1 MGRRDVAQIIPKA
14 VEDALGQHHLI
25 WEQKAVGLIYDHY
38 LHNVRTHTS
47 LGEHYGRDEVVT
59 RTVQHLAAFPD
70 LRLRSEAVIW
80 DIRGEY
86 ISHWA
91 TRVAHNTGYTS
102 FGAPTLKR
110 VRYPVVTDLKVR
122 EGRVLEVWEVQ
133 DGLLLAKQ
141 LGFSVR
147 EAVAVLADSDTR
159 VPAQLGVRSKGQ
171 LPPDARPRPVADE
184 TEALVRW
191 TWHEV
196 WNRRRLDRIAEVCT
210 SNYRFFG
217 PSGRRFH
224 SRDGFTAYVLGLLAA
239 FPDATVQLEHVT
251 SLETGSEVADSE
263 PAAET
268 HVAVR
273 WRLTGTHD
281 GPGYGVPTGRSVN
294 LLGITHHRLRA
305 GQFLEEKTLFDE
317 LALLIQLYT
326 PEKALEK
333 TSETSVPTS
342 AAREET

>member
-1 MGRRDVAQIIPKA
+1 MR
-14 VEDALGQHHLI
+14 QHHFI

-38 LHNVRTHTS
+38 LHNVRTHTP
-47 LGEHYGRDEVVT
+47 LGKHYGRDEVVT
-59 RTVQHLAAFPD
+59 NTVQHLAAFPD

-80 DIRGEY
+80 DYRGEY

-91 TRVAHNTGYTS
+91 TRVAHNTGYSS

-110 VRYPVVTDLKVR
+110 VGYPVVTDLKVC

-147 EAVAVLADSDTR
+147 EAVAVLADSGTAP
-159 VPAQLGVRSKGQ
+159 PAQLGVHSKGQ
-171 LPPDARPRPVADE
+171 LPPDARSRPVADE

-191 TWHEV
+191 TWHEI

-210 SNYRFFG
+210 PNYRFFG

-224 SRDGFTAYVLGLLAA
+224 SRDSFAAYVLGLLAA

-251 SLETGSEVADSE
+251 GLETGSEVAESKTAGSE
-263 PAAET
+263 TAAET

-281 GPGYGVPTGRSVN
+281 GPGYGAPTGRSVN

-305 GQFLEEKTLFDE
+305 GQFVEERTLFDE

-326 PEKALEK
+326 PEKTLEK
-333 TSETSVPTS
+333 MLEHLISTNAT
-342 AAREET
+342 REEI